1 MVEAA
6 RTPSIVIDLIGDLN
20 LRLGEM
26 AAQTLARLEIDRP
39 IIISLKNIVT
49 VHLDGF
55 NALVRAIKARTDFG
69 RPTSIVSNGKKTE
82 VMFNAV
88 KLGDCVVSSRAA
100 ANEPTSRRLL
110 LARHSNDK
118 TAAR

>member
-1 MVEAA
+1 MVEAV
-6 RTPSIVIDLIGDLN
+6 RTPSIVIDLIGDLD

-49 VHLDGF
+49 VHIDGF

-69 RPTSIVSNGKKTE
+69 RPTSIVSNGKKTDSMFDA
-82 VMFNAV
+82 VM
-88 KLGDCVVSSRAA
+88 LGDCVVSWRRL

-110 LARHSNDK
+110 LARHSE
-118 TAAR
+118 AASRRR